1 MHGLSELQGCVC
13 ARIYDS
19 CAYSTVSVVMCCQIE
34 YEAPETV
41 LQYLEE
47 QPEVSVSAMVLLNG
61 LLMKTTARRAKSW
74 I

>member
-1 MHGLSELQGCVC
+1 MR

-19 CAYSTVSVVMCCQIE
+19 CAYSTVSVVMCRQIKC
-34 YEAPETV
+34 EAPETV

-47 QPEVSVSAMVLLNG
+47 QPEVSVSTMVLLNG
-61 LLMKTTARRAKSW
+61 LLMKTTARRAKAL